1 MSLSPRLIAIQ
12 GIEFTPVQIAVQGLL
27 DYLAAGG
34 RLRHRSTTKLRLQKI
49 RDVRHRLGTARAA
62 TTARGLGQIVTNPPI
77 PTIARIELPPL
88 EIIPGPVPTLVI
100 QPPTRIDAKT
110 AIKAT
115 RCVARVQKIAFS
127 VQVKAKIALPRV
139 SMRGG
144 CALAPRASARV
155 ELRPARATG
164 KVDIFDDVYAEQRED
179 DDEDLIAVAT
189 LFV

>member
-12 GIEFTPVQIAVQGLL
+12 GIEFTPIQIAVHGLL
-27 DYLAAGG
+27 DYIAAGG

-49 RDVRHRLGTARAA
+49 RDVRHRLGSARAG
-62 TTARGLGQIVTNPPI
+62 TVARGLGQIVTNPPI
-77 PTIARIELPPL
+77 PTVARIELPPL
-88 EIIPGPVPTLVI
+88 ELTPGPVPTLVI

-115 RCVARVQKIAFS
+115 RCVARAQKLGVC
-127 VQVKAKIALPRV
+127 VQVKVKVALPKV
-139 SMRGG
+139 TMRGG
-144 CALAPRASARV
+144 CATVARASARV
-155 ELRPARATG
+155 LLRPVRAVG
-164 KVDIFDDVYAEQRED
+164 KVDTFDDVYAEQRPD